1 MDTKLHSYQELYKM
15 KIEDLHALQRKLR
28 TSTLRRINAL
38 KKAGFNTTPAT
49 EALNRH
55 LKSLKKAKV
64 LQVNPITGKPNKT
77 PKNKAPKKT
86 KGATIAKAKRT
97 KVPAAKKPGKVTEA
111 DRKRLIAEIIEYEAF
126 LQMKTSTVKG
136 QKDFEAITNER
147 LGDLY
152 KLSSE
157 EQKKALWRLY
167 EEKRDDIE
175 AAKKDESGRIQL
187 ELVAVFLG
195 ENHKYI
201 TEKRREELQKIYDG
215 TLVPRDD
222 PDETITYR

>member
-15 KIEDLHALQRKLR
+15 KIEDLHALQKRLKS
-28 TSTLRRINAL
+28 STLRRINSL

>member
-49 EALNRH
+49 EAMNRH
-55 LKSLKKAKV
+55 LNALKKAKV
-64 LQVNPITGKPNKT
+64 LQVNPITGKPKKT
-77 PKNKAPKKT
+77 AQKKAPKKT
-86 KGATIAKAKRT
+86 KGATIAKAKRAKVAAPK
-97 KVPAAKKPGKVTEA
+97 KVPEISES

-157 EQKKALWRLY
+157 EQKKAYWRLY

-195 ENHKYI
+195 KNRKYI
-201 TEKRREELQKIYDG
+201 TEKRREELQEIYDG
-215 TLVPRDD
+215 TLLPRDD
-222 PDETITYR
+222 PDDTITYK

>member
-1 MDTKLHSYQELYKM
+1 MDAKLHSYQELYKM

-28 TSTLRRINAL
+28 TSTLSRINAL

-49 EALNRH
+49 EAMNRH
-55 LKSLKKAKV
+55 LNALKKAKV

-77 PKNKAPKKT
+77 SKNKAPKKT

-147 LGDLY
+147 LGDIY

-201 TEKRREELQKIYDG
+201 TKKRREELQKIYDG

-222 PDETITYR
+222 PDETITYK